1 MKMFLQKES
10 KAKWTAPFDI
20 VQVSPMTQKPETGM
34 DDMDPAEL
42 LEQAAAALKAGEKD
56 EAAKK
61 YNAVGTIYM
70 SVAEFEEAH
79 KCFKESQQIYKD
91 LKDETGACDT
101 MYNLGVASINLE
113 QWGEAL
119 TSLESALK
127 LFDKTDNKSGSA
139 DVVYGLALA
148 SLGHGSFDEAMAYFK
163 KAQRAYKTL
172 DNTQG
177 MASVVMDMG
186 AAHVDKEDWVA
197 AKASIK
203 KALKIYEEMGDKAGM
218 ADAQSLLG
226 DISETNGD
234 EKRAAEMFVDA
245 SKNYFE
251 AGIFDISREV
261 LDRAEQKMWDIP
273 KATRRRLRR
282 VIDDLRDTL
291 PEEDEV
297 SGDDDFNEELIGT
310 GTEEQLL

>member
-10 KAKWTAPFDI
+10 KAIWNAPFDN
-20 VQVSPMTQKPETGM
+20 VKVSQMTEEPETEM
-34 DDMDPAEL
+34 DDMDPADL
-42 LEQAAAALKAGEKD
+42 LEQAAEFLKAGEKE

-61 YNAVGTIYM
+61 YNTVGNIYM

-79 KCFKESQQIYKD
+79 KCFQESQKIYKA
-91 LKDETGACDT
+91 LNDETGTCDT

-113 QWGEAL
+113 RWDEAL
-119 TSLESALK
+119 SSLESALK
-127 LFDKTDNKSGSA
+127 LFDKASNKRGSA

-148 SLGHGSFDEAMAYFK
+148 SLGQGSFDEAMAYFK

-186 AAHVDKEDWVA
+186 AAHVDKEDWPA
-197 AKASIK
+197 AKVSIK
-203 KALKIYEEMGDKAGM
+203 KALKMYEEMGDKAGM

-226 DISETNGD
+226 DVSESNGD

-297 SGDDDFNEELIGT
+297 AEDDGFED
-310 GTEEQLL
+310 LLDTSAKE

>member
-1 MKMFLQKES
+1 
-10 KAKWTAPFDI
+10 
-20 VQVSPMTQKPETGM
+20 MTEEPETVIG
-34 DDMDPAEL
+34 DMDPAEL
-42 LEQAAAALKAGEKD
+42 LERAAAAFKAGEKED
-56 EAAKK
+56 AAKM
-61 YNAVGTIYM
+61 YNTVGNIYM

-79 KCFKESQQIYKD
+79 KCFLESKKIYTA
-91 LKDETGACDT
+91 LKDETGTSDT
-101 MYNLGVASINLE
+101 LYNLGVAGINLE
-113 QWGEAL
+113 QWNEAV
-119 TSLESALK
+119 TALESAMK
-127 LFDKTDNKSGSA
+127 LFDKTGNKSGSA
-139 DVVYGLALA
+139 DAVYGLALA
-148 SLGHGSFDEAMAYFK
+148 NLGQGSFDDAMSYFK
-163 KAQRAYKTL
+163 KAQRSYKTL

-203 KALKIYEEMGDKAGM
+203 KALKIYEEMSDKAGM

-282 VIDDLRDTL
+282 VIDDLRDNL
-291 PEEDEV
+291 PEEDE
-297 SGDDDFNEELIGT
+297 SLADDDDLLDIGD
-310 GTEEQLL
+310 